1 MITPTAGAGREAAP
15 SALALV
21 TALAARVAGS
31 RVSRAAFV
39 AVVLVLTV
47 GSVLF
52 SRVHH
57 DVLPS
62 LALALSVLGTAA
74 LILVLRWPF
83 PAITILV
90 AAYQVEDVS
99 PAAGHAF
106 DEIAAQA
113 RIALDELRSVLGVL
127 RAPDGA
133 APPLGPQPR
142 LADLPELVDRMRAGG
157 LSVAVRTLGTPRLMT
172 DATELCCYRVV
183 QEALTNVMRHEPK
196 ATAQVDLAYDLD
208 VTITVTN
215 SVRLRSSGVDRPAA
229 GFGLTGMRERVLAVG
244 GELRAGVRD
253 GHFRVH
259 LRIPTDS
266 CTGEWP

>member
-1 MITPTAGAGREAAP
+1 LRQRRE
-15 SALALV
+15 SD
-21 TALAARVAGS
+21 AARAALDGELRTLYERDAAARGRVAIA
-31 RVSRAAFV
+31 RELHDVVAHHVSLIAVRAA
-39 AVVLVLTV
+39 T
-47 GSVLF
+47 
-52 SRVHH
+52 
-57 DVLPS
+57 
-62 LALALSVLGTAA
+62 
-74 LILVLRWPF
+74 
-83 PAITILV
+83 